1 MVYREPLLPL
11 QVGGSPYSDFV
22 YELQRFG
29 VLLRKWRGRV
39 QPVGVGPGDANDS
52 RRTPGLRREELAEL
66 SDVSADYIKRLE
78 QGRARPS
85 FQVLTSIARALALSR
100 AEYEHLCLLT
110 GHATTQPGQ
119 VNRLIGPSTRR
130 LLNGLESVPV
140 AVCDA
145 TLTRLAGNTLFTA
158 LFGDT
163 VRRTRRDRNSVWR
176 YFTHTTTGT
185 LESPRQAEQ
194 YEAALVADLRE
205 TAGRYP
211 ADPDLAALI
220 TALHTASTR
229 FTELWHS
236 TTIAKFETGRVLVD
250 HPDAGPI
257 RTDGNILTIP
267 EGDLRLLVYTAD
279 PGSADAAKLAAIR
292 PLAGAVR

>member
-1 MVYREPLLPL
+1 M
-11 QVGGSPYSDFV
+11 
-22 YELQRFG
+22 
-29 VLLRKWRGRV
+29 
-39 QPVGVGPGDANDS
+39 
-52 RRTPGLRREELAEL
+52 
-66 SDVSADYIKRLE
+66 SADYIKRLE

-85 FQVLTSIARALALSR
+85 LQVLASVARALALSR

-119 VNRLIGPSTRR
+119 VNR
-130 LLNGLESVPV
+130 
-140 AVCDA
+140 
-145 TLTRLAGNTLFTA
+145 
-158 LFGDT
+158 
-163 VRRTRRDRNSVWR
+163 NSVWR

-185 LESPRQAEQ
+185 LDSPRQAEQ
-194 YEAALVADLRE
+194 YEATLVADLRE

-211 ADPDLAALI
+211 ADPELIALI

-279 PGSADAAKLAAIR
+279 PGSRDADKLAAIR
-292 PLAGAVR
+292 PLAGAAR